1 MSGQNRRKNRRVRKA
16 VRAAMFLIPLCA
28 LLSCGWYVYAKYLAQ
43 SVQKGVALASS
54 IYFTSNHAAPSGS
67 SLDDMTDA
75 LVSVAE
81 SGDGDG
87 RNYDFNVEIRNYEN
101 ILLYNSSNAK
111 IPYTVS
117 FQLAATPAA
126 GDSYKVTASV
136 KKEADGR
143 IETVTGETQTLS
155 ANDWVT
161 FENELPGG
169 EALSDDYQIQV
180 TSSAGNPV
188 PIYVRANTKDGALLT
203 ERLKGKIMLQARADS
218 GDFLKTYGFS
228 VPSDGTDAEKFAA
241 LQKQSEFSYKI
252 TTGGISADAGSD
264 ADVVTLYWD
273 SAVYD
278 IDRFSNAYLAW
289 EESEN
294 TGPKEIDVAN
304 LQSLFPGETW
314 SQGWNG
320 PAHCITIKMSAYASV
335 NIGFFRGVEYGLK
348 VETPASNQGQYDYD
362 KYVHVVKGNHITD

>member
-1 MSGQNRRKNRRVRKA
+1 
-16 VRAAMFLIPLCA
+16 MFLLPLCA
-28 LLSCGWYVYAKYLAQ
+28 LLSCGWYVYAKYMAQ

-54 IYFTSNHAAPSGS
+54 IYFTSNHAAPSDS
-67 SLDDMTDA
+67 SDDMSGA

-81 SGDGDG
+81 SSDGDG
-87 RNYDFNVEIRNYEN
+87 KNYNFHVEIRNYEN

-203 ERLKGKIMLQARADS
+203 EHLKGKIMLQARADS

-228 VPSDGTDAEKFAA
+228 VPSDGTDEEKFAA

-289 EESEN
+289 EEGGHDAPEKVNISEL
-294 TGPKEIDVAN
+294 PAV
-304 LQSLFPGETW
+304 SPGEPEW
-314 SQGWNG
+314 WQGWSD
-320 PAHCITIKMSAYASV
+320 PVDCITIKMSAYASV
-335 NIGFFRGVEYGLK
+335 NIGFFRGVEYGIK
-348 VETPASNQGQYDYD
+348 VTDIASQQ

>member
-1 MSGQNRRKNRRVRKA
+1 
-16 VRAAMFLIPLCA
+16 MFLLPLCA

-43 SVQKGVALASS
+43 GVQKGVALASS

-67 SLDDMTDA
+67 GSDDMTDA

-81 SGDGDG
+81 SSDGG
-87 RNYDFNVEIRNYEN
+87 GKNYNFNVEIRNYEN

-117 FQLAATPAA
+117 FKLATTPAA
-126 GDSYKVTASV
+126 GDKYLVTASV
-136 KKEADGR
+136 KKETGSR
-143 IETVTGETQTLS
+143 IETVTGEAQALS

-161 FENELPGG
+161 FENELLGG

-188 PIYVRANTKDGALLT
+188 PIYVQAKTKDGALLT
-203 ERLKGKIMLQARADS
+203 EHLKGKIMLQAGTDS
-218 GDFLKTYGFS
+218 GDFLKTFGFS

-241 LQKQSEFSYKI
+241 LQKQSEFTYKI
-252 TTGGISADAGSD
+252 TTGGIGADAGAD

-289 EESEN
+289 EKSGN
-294 TGPKEIDVAN
+294 TGPKEIAISGLPAV
-304 LQSLFPGETW
+304 SPGEPEW
-314 SQGWNG
+314 WQGWTG

-335 NIGFFRGVEYGLK
+335 NIGFFRGTEYGIK
-348 VETPASNQGQYDYD
+348 VTNVDSQQE
-362 KYVHVVKGNHITD
+362 YVHVEKGKHITN

>member
-1 MSGQNRRKNRRVRKA
+1 M
-16 VRAAMFLIPLCA
+16 LLLPLCA

-43 SVQKGVALASS
+43 SVQKGVAIASS
-54 IYFTSNHAAPSGS
+54 IYFTSNHAAPSSDS
-67 SLDDMTDA
+67 SDDMTDA

-81 SGDGDG
+81 SSDGDG
-87 RNYDFNVEIRNYEN
+87 KNYNFHVEIRNYEN

-117 FQLAATPAA
+117 FWLADTPVS
-126 GDSYKVTASV
+126 GDSYTVTALV

-169 EALSDDYQIQV
+169 EALSDEYQIQV

-203 ERLKGKIMLQARADS
+203 EHLKGKIMLQARADS

-228 VPSDGTDAEKFAA
+228 VPSDGTDEEKFAA

-294 TGPKEIDVAN
+294 TGPKEINVAN

-314 SQGWNG
+314 CQGWNG

-335 NIGFFRGVEYGLK
+335 NTGFFRGVEYGLK
-348 VETPASNQGQYDYD
+348 VETPALNQSQYDYD